1 MLSRARAL
9 ANAALIALIALASGS
24 CVGSR
29 EPAAIEWRELLV
41 PSLAGDAS
49 KTDASATSAPAWREV
64 PFGGSGGVERG
75 DFGVR
80 LLAGAPLTGIVWD
93 AGAAAAL
100 DETPLRATLA
110 AMRAGD
116 YELEVA
122 ALRRAGTDFFCALT
136 FPVGAD
142 CVTLVLG
149 GWGGSTC
156 GLSCLDGRDAS
167 SNPTTTYRKFVKGEP
182 VRARVRVGGGRV
194 QAWCDDALLVDVA
207 TAGVRLAV
215 RTEVEPC
222 QPLGIASYAT
232 EAEIASLRW
241 RPLPAAVR

>member
-9 ANAALIALIALASGS
+9 ALATLSALSSSS
-24 CVGSR
+24 CVGPR
-29 EPAAIEWRELLV
+29 EPAAVEWRELLA
-41 PSLAGDAS
+41 PPAASDAS
-49 KTDASATSAPAWREV
+49 AWREV
-64 PFGGSGGVERG
+64 SFGGSGGIERG

-80 LLAGAPLTGIVWD
+80 LFAGAPLTGIVWPELGAGLD
-93 AGAAAAL
+93 AMAL
-100 DETPLRATLA
+100 PRD
-110 AMRAGD
+110 D
-116 YELEVA
+116 YELEVV

-136 FPVGAD
+136 FPVGGD

-149 GWGGSTC
+149 GWGGATC

-194 QAWCDDALLVDVA
+194 QAWCDEALLVDVA

-232 EAEIASLRW
+232 EAELRSLRW
-241 RPLPAAVR
+241 RPLPR